1 MGDLYLRVKLLAL
14 APAVAILAGAC
25 AASTWAGTL
34 DCVGSGLSSVTT
46 SLTSVVHAPESSTW
60 EMLLV
65 GFLGLGYA
73 ARPRRKKSRLEG
85 LTAFPEG
92 RREGSLDQPAFGQN
106 EPLGQ
111 VGSLDDFDLDTR
123 QIPLPSRAESPPP

>member
-1 MGDLYLRVKLLAL
+1 MRVKLLGL
-14 APAVAILAGAC
+14 APAVAILAGGC

-34 DCVGSGLSSVTT
+34 DCVGSGLSSITT
-46 SLTSVVHAPESSTW
+46 SLTSVVHAPKSSAW

-65 GFLGLGYA
+65 GSLGLAYA

-92 RREGSLDQPAFGQN
+92 RREGSLDQAALGQN
-106 EPLGQ
+106 DEGRRGLSERNRSG
-111 VGSLDDFDLDTR
+111 
-123 QIPLPSRAESPPP
+123 

>member
-1 MGDLYLRVKLLAL
+1 MGDSYLRMKLLAL
-14 APAVAILAGAC
+14 APVMAILAGAC

-46 SLTSVVHAPESSTW
+46 TLTSVVHAPESSTW

-65 GFLGLGYA
+65 GSLGLAYA

-92 RREGSLDQPAFGQN
+92 TREGSLDQAALGQN
-106 EPLGQ
+106 DEGRRGLSEPNRSG
-111 VGSLDDFDLDTR
+111 
-123 QIPLPSRAESPPP
+123 